1 MRTEA
6 FVMSVVW
13 DKFLLIVKVYDRV
26 CKYNRDVH
34 SFVYAVYDYRTVDL
48 AQGNLSLG
56 LI

>member
-48 AQGNLSLG
+48 ADRKSVV
-56 LI
+56 